1 MGTNALFS
9 LLVFGTLAPTL
20 AFWDHTLEDWFSP
33 GDSNWWDAAPW
44 ITPDGKLPDG
54 FLDWDNYGEQRET
67 AITEFTNRF
76 LGGNCAQ
83 SDTTM
88 SRSLF
93 SCEDFGS
100 ATIGPG
106 GTYFIEAAGS
116 GGSKSYFAGDVA
128 VGAEYTLKGP
138 FDDPTAITT
147 IKVYTA
153 TGEDLLQIVTFNLS
167 TAGFENPFFIGDV
180 YGASQLIKWVD
191 STGKTSTIDPKNALT
206 IAPVAS
212 TNAPIADDISCI
224 DFIEEITYRF
234 NGGGCDQSDNDK
246 SRVQFSCEDSNGGA
260 AIDAGP
266 YYIEVDNMFG
276 GNVEVGSEYTLNLVG
291 FNYIGVATIKV
302 YSSQDGDLL
311 QTVTIG
317 DMGCSSPLYLFDKF
331 GANEVTEWVET
342 SGRVVTSKAPDA
354 PTNAPKDDD
363 DCIDPLEE
371 ITYVFNGGGCDQS
384 DNEMSRDV
392 FSCEDTTT
400 GATIG
405 AGTYYIEATGSN
417 YNFLVTVPNEY
428 FSGNVAVGSEYTLN
442 GDGEFDSLG
451 TATINGT
458 ATIKVYT
465 SKDGDLL
472 QTVTINDMS
481 CKNPLF
487 LFDKFGASQVT
498 SWVETSGRVV
508 TSNNGMLKENVES
521 VVDTDISTGADANT
535 NTGIST
541 SADAD
546 TDTDTD
552 TDVSTSGDANTIT
565 STGGVAAL
573 DTGSSTAT
581 TGTVTIAAAFVVVVA
596 SVITL
601 I

>member
-106 GTYFIEAAGS
+106 GTYYIEAAGS

-167 TAGFENPFFIGDV
+167 TAGFENPLFIGDV

-212 TNAPIADDISCI
+212 TNAPIAGDNDCI
-224 DFIEEITYRF
+224 DPTRTITYKL
-234 NGGGCDQSDNDK
+234 NGGTCAQSDSMM
-246 SRVQFSCEDSNGGA
+246 SRSLFTCDDASSGQTVGTEYILNEDCAFDSL
-260 AIDAGP
+260 
-266 YYIEVDNMFG
+266 
-276 GNVEVGSEYTLNLVG
+276 GS
-291 FNYIGVATIKV
+291 ATIKV
-302 YSSQDGDLL
+302 YTSQGGDVL
-311 QTVTIG
+311 QTVTLN
-317 DMGCSSPLYLFDKF
+317 DMTCTNPMFLFDKF
-331 GANEVTEWVET
+331 GASQVTEWVET
-342 SGRVVTSKAPDA
+342 SGRVVTS
-354 PTNAPKDDD
+354 
-363 DCIDPLEE
+363 
-371 ITYVFNGGGCDQS
+371 
-384 DNEMSRDV
+384 
-392 FSCEDTTT
+392 
-400 GATIG
+400 
-405 AGTYYIEATGSN
+405 
-417 YNFLVTVPNEY
+417 
-428 FSGNVAVGSEYTLN
+428 
-442 GDGEFDSLG
+442 
-451 TATINGT
+451 
-458 ATIKVYT
+458 
-465 SKDGDLL
+465 DL
-472 QTVTINDMS
+472 S
-481 CKNPLF
+481 
-487 LFDKFGASQVT
+487 
-498 SWVETSGRVV
+498 
-508 TSNNGMLKENVES
+508 KENVES
-521 VVDTDISTGADANT
+521 VVADADIRTGADADT
-535 NTGIST
+535 NT
-541 SADAD
+541 SADSDSDAD
-546 TDTDTD
+546 ADS
-552 TDVSTSGDANTIT
+552 DVSTSGDANTIT

-581 TGTVTIAAAFVVVVA
+581 TNTVTIAAAFVVVVA
-596 SVITL
+596 SAITL

>member
-1 MGTNALFS
+1 MKFSSNTTNALFS

-167 TAGFENPFFIGDV
+167 TAGFENPLFIGDV

-206 IAPVAS
+206 IAPTDVL
-212 TNAPIADDISCI
+212 TIAPIAGDNDCI
-224 DFIEEITYRF
+224 DPTRTITYKL
-234 NGGGCDQSDNDK
+234 NGGTCAQSDSMM
-246 SRVQFSCEDSNGGA
+246 SRSLFTCD
-260 AIDAGP
+260 DASSGQTVGTAGT
-266 YYIEVDNMFG
+266 YYIEATG
-276 GNVEVGSEYTLNLVG
+276 SGNNVYFSGSVPVGSEYILNEDRAFDSLG
-291 FNYIGVATIKV
+291 SATIKV
-302 YSSQDGDLL
+302 YTSQGGDVL
-311 QTVTIG
+311 QTVTLN
-317 DMGCSSPLYLFDKF
+317 DMTCTNPMFLFDKF
-331 GANEVTEWVET
+331 GASQVTEWVET
-342 SGRVVTSKAPDA
+342 SGRVVTS
-354 PTNAPKDDD
+354 N
-363 DCIDPLEE
+363 L
-371 ITYVFNGGGCDQS
+371 S
-384 DNEMSRDV
+384 
-392 FSCEDTTT
+392 
-400 GATIG
+400 
-405 AGTYYIEATGSN
+405 
-417 YNFLVTVPNEY
+417 
-428 FSGNVAVGSEYTLN
+428 
-442 GDGEFDSLG
+442 
-451 TATINGT
+451 
-458 ATIKVYT
+458 
-465 SKDGDLL
+465 
-472 QTVTINDMS
+472 
-481 CKNPLF
+481 
-487 LFDKFGASQVT
+487 
-498 SWVETSGRVV
+498 
-508 TSNNGMLKENVES
+508 KENVES
-521 VVDTDISTGADANT
+521 VVADADISTGADADADT
-535 NTGIST
+535 ST
-541 SADAD
+541 SGDADAD
-546 TDTDTD
+546 S
-552 TDVSTSGDANTIT
+552 DVSTSGDANTIT

-581 TGTVTIAAAFVVVVA
+581 TNTVTIAAAFVVVVA
-596 SVITL
+596 SAITL